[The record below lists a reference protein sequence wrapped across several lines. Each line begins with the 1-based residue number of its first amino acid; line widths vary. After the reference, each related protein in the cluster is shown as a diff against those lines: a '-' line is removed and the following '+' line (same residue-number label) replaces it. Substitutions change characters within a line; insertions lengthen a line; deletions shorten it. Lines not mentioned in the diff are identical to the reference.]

1 MNQTP
6 GSPRNDPEE
15 PLQCASKHE
24 RYRRLMSDLSPG
36 DDALELASVLISI
49 DSVSSSL
56 VPGAAGESRLAAVI
70 AERLERAGYT
80 VEIVPALSDPL
91 RISLVAVHVGSQP
104 GGTVVFNGHLDTV
117 GVEGMDEPFTPRI
130 EDGRLYGRGASDMKA
145 GLAGLIVAAERLAG
159 ADHPGTII
167 VTAVADEEDASVGA
181 AAVLDHLANRGVT
194 ADLCLIAEPTW
205 LDTVSA
211 HRGYAVIEV
220 TLQGSAAHSSQP
232 DLGIDAIRALGAL
245 LQEVE
250 RADLALRQRPPHPLL
265 GSGSFTA
272 TVVRAGHAPFTI
284 AAEATLVLERRTL
297 PGELAEG
304 AALEVQGM
312 LDAIAATTPG
322 LRTSTRLTHHRQA
335 WEVDTHGPAS
345 SFGELLAAHLTRSGK
360 APDAVGAP
368 YWMESA
374 LWQEAGIPSVVCG
387 PAGGGLHAAEEWV
400 DIDQLRRFPEAVT
413 AATRDYFA
421 ATIAG

>member
-1 MNQTP
+1 
-6 GSPRNDPEE
+6 
-15 PLQCASKHE
+15 
-24 RYRRLMSDLSPG
+24 MSDLSPG
-36 DDALELASVLISI
+36 DHALELASVLISI
-49 DSVSSSL
+49 DSVSPTL
-56 VPGAAGESRLAAVI
+56 VPGAAGEGRLAAVL

-80 VEIVPALSDPL
+80 VEFVPAPSDPL
-91 RISLVAVHVGSQP
+91 RISLVAVHVGLQP

-117 GVEGMDEPFTPRI
+117 GVEGMVDPFTPRI

-145 GLAGLIVAAERLAG
+145 GLAGLIIAAERLAG

-167 VTAVADEEDASVGA
+167 FTAVADEEDASVGA
-181 AAVLDHLANRGVT
+181 AAVLDHLANRGT
-194 ADLCLIAEPTW
+194 SADLCLIAEPTW

-220 TLQGSAAHSSQP
+220 TLHGSAAHSSQP

-272 TVVRAGHAPFTI
+272 TVVRAGNAPFTI
-284 AAEATLVLERRTL
+284 ASEATIVLERRTL
-297 PGELAEG
+297 PGERAED
-304 AALEVQGM
+304 AALEAQGM
-312 LDAIAATTPG
+312 LDAIAASTPG
-322 LRTSTRLTHHRQA
+322 LRTGVRLTHHRQA
-335 WEVDTHGPAS
+335 WEADVDGPAAR
-345 SFGELLAAHLTRSGK
+345 FTELLARQVSRSGDV
-360 APDAVGAP
+360 AAAVGAP

-374 LWQEAGIPSVVCG
+374 LWQEAGIPSIVCG

-400 DIDQLRRFPEAVT
+400 DIEQLRRFPEAVI
-413 AATRDYFA
+413 AATRDYL
-421 ATIAG
+421 AGTTAG